1 MRVVVIGGGAAGA
14 SAASR
19 ARRLAPDAEVTLIEA
34 SSMITHA
41 PCGIPYALSRLV
53 PSHRVLRTYSPER
66 FASERRI
73 EVLTNA
79 VAEDV
84 EVEGHTVLVRRGGSV
99 TRIRWDALILAT
111 GAKPLVP
118 RIEGLESVKPLT
130 FRHPEEVPDAASRIE
145 RSKRVA
151 VIGGGYIGVELTEAL
166 VDLGK
171 DVLLFEMM
179 DRLLPGPFDPE
190 ISRILEEAV
199 RGNGVEV
206 HLSEPVRALSPRGE
220 RIVVQTDI
228 GSYEVDDVVMG
239 IGVRPNTDL
248 ALKAGVRL
256 GTTGAVETDE
266 LMSTNVDG
274 VFAAG
279 DLVEKHHLVLK
290 RKVWIPLAPAA
301 NKEGQV
307 AGANA
312 VMRGSLRMRGIV
324 GTAVTRFKDLYLA
337 RTGLGQE
344 EASRNGFFV
353 ESTTIVARTKAGY
366 FPGGVEVTVKMIAE
380 RGSGR
385 LLGLQVSGRDPVVAA
400 YADIAAV
407 AIERGMST
415 EDFFFSDIGYM
426 PATAPVWHPLIVA
439 ARTLSK
445 GRF

>member
-14 SAASR
+14 SAAAR
-19 ARRLAPDAEVTLIEA
+19 ARRLAPDAEVTLVEA
-34 SSMITHA
+34 TGMITHA
-41 PCGIPYALSRLV
+41 PCGIPYALSGLV
-53 PSHRVLRTYSPER
+53 PSYRMLRTYSPER

-84 EVEGHTVLVRRGGSV
+84 DVDGRTVAVRRDGSV
-99 TRIRWDALILAT
+99 QRIRWDALVLAT
-111 GAKPLVP
+111 GARPIVP
-118 RIEGLESVKPLT
+118 KLEGVEDVRPLT
-130 FRHPEEVPDAASRIE
+130 FRHPEEVTAASARLGSA
-145 RSKRVA
+145 RRVA

-171 DVLLFEMM
+171 EVILFEMM

-190 ISRILEEAV
+190 VSKVLEEAMKAAGVQV
-199 RGNGVEV
+199 R
-206 HLSEPVRALSPRGE
+206 LSEPVRYLSRKGG
-220 RIVVQTDI
+220 RVVVGTD
-228 GSYEVDDVVMG
+228 GSEEEVDDVVVG
-239 IGVRPNTDL
+239 IGVRPNIEL
-248 ALKAGVRL
+248 AVKAGIKL
-256 GTTGAVETDE
+256 GHTGAVETDDM
-266 LMSTNVDG
+266 MSTNVDG

-279 DLVEKHHLVLK
+279 DLVEKFHLVLR

-312 VMRGSLRMRGIV
+312 VVRGSLRMRGIV

-344 EASRNGFFV
+344 EAARNGLDV
-353 ESTTIVARTKAGY
+353 ESTAIVARTKAGY
-366 FPGGVEVTVKMIAE
+366 FPGGVEVTVKMVAE
-380 RGSGR
+380 RSSGKV
-385 LLGLQVSGRDPVVAA
+385 LGVQVVGRDPIVAA
-400 YADIAAV
+400 YADLSAV
-407 AIERGMST
+407 MVERGMT
-415 EDFFFSDIGYM
+415 IEDVFFSDIGYM